1 MRVLVVC
8 AGNTCRSPMA
18 AAALREALARAGLAD
33 QVHVASAGVSATE
46 GDPINPRAR
55 AVLAAHGI
63 AAEGAA
69 RRLTRAMLAEAD
81 LVLGLDRT
89 TCDAIAALAGRGLPS
104 QIRLW
109 LSFTADPA
117 DVPDPY
123 GTDHYAATF
132 GLIQTGMAG
141 LLAHIQAQLGGKA

>member
-18 AAALREALARAGLAD
+18 AAALREALAGAGLAD
-33 QVHVASAGVSATE
+33 EVRVDSAGVSATE

-63 AAEGAA
+63 AAEGSA
-69 RRLTRAMLAEAD
+69 RRLTLAMLAEAD
-81 LVLGLDRT
+81 LVLGMDRA
-89 TCDAIAALAGRGLPS
+89 TCDAIEVVAGRALPV
-104 QIRLW
+104 QPRLW
-109 LSFTADPA
+109 LSFAAAPA

-132 GLIQTGMAG
+132 GLIQAGVAG

>member
-1 MRVLVVC
+1 
-8 AGNTCRSPMA
+8 MA
-18 AAALREALARAGLAD
+18 AAALRQALAEVGLAD
-33 QVHVASAGVSATE
+33 AVHVASAGISATE

-81 LVLGLDRT
+81 LVLGLDRAT
-89 TCDAIAALAGRGLPS
+89 RDAIEVLAGRELPAQICLWMSFAAGLD
-104 QIRLW
+104 QG
-109 LSFTADPA
+109 A

-132 GLIQTGMAG
+132 GLIQAGVAG
-141 LLAHIQAQLGGKA
+141 LLAHIQAQWGGKA